1 MQERAQKNLTPVYKV
16 QVTPTGFTL
25 HGPSHEATNRVL
37 RRYPEHTEYF
47 VRVQFTEE
55 DGSDLRFN
63 PRVSLRNVYDHFR
76 STSKKGIEIGG
87 RVYTFL
93 GFSHSSLRSHSA
105 WFIAP
110 FLYRG
115 VWHDYFQVISYLG
128 DFGSIRSPARCA
140 ARIGQAFSET
150 PYAIEYSTNGIIGTL
165 VKDIEH
171 HGRVFTDGVGMIS
184 QEVND
189 LIRGALPQQMSDS
202 TCYQVRL
209 GGAKGMLALHP
220 LLQGRQVCL
229 RPSMVKFSTEA
240 FENLEICEVSKAI
253 PFVLNRQVRGS
264 FSNL

>member
-1 MQERAQKNLTPVYKV
+1 M

-25 HGPSHEATNRVL
+25 HGPSHEATNRIL

-76 STSKKGIEIGG
+76 SIFREGIEIGG
-87 RVYTFL
+87 RVYAFL

-105 WFIAP
+105 WFMAP

-115 VWHDYFQVISYLG
+115 VLQTYFQVVSYLG

-150 PYAIEYSTNGIIGTL
+150 PYAIECDSNGIKGTL

-184 QEVND
+184 KEVND
-189 LIRGALPQQMSDS
+189 LIRGVLPQQMSDS
-202 TCYQVRL
+202 TCYQVRW
-209 GGAKGMLALHP
+209 GGAKGMLALNP
-220 LLQGRQVCL
+220 LLQGRQVCW
-229 RPSMVKFSTEA
+229 RPSMVKFETEA
-240 FENLEICEVSKAI
+240 VENLEICEASKAI
-253 PFVLNRQVRGS
+253 PFVLNRQVRRR
-264 FSNL
+264 F